1 MIHLP
6 KLPAEDLD
14 HILEHAGDALRTLAG
29 ARLFITG
36 GTGFV
41 GKWLVESL
49 LWANDRLNL
58 GVSAVLLT
66 RHPDKF
72 LSESPHLA
80 RHSAVRLVHG
90 NLSNFEFPA
99 GHFAY
104 LIHAATQPHCDPT
117 PQHPLGTFDRDID
130 GTRRVLD
137 FAKTH
142 GVRRLLF
149 TSSGAVYGN
158 QPPDLTHVP
167 EEYTDGPS
175 TVDSCS
181 AYGQAKR
188 VSEFMCAMYAR
199 QYGFSALIGRLFAF
213 AGPHLPLDTNF
224 AIGNFIRDVLAVK
237 SIRINGDG
245 TPYRSY
251 LYAAD
256 LAIWLWTILAKGESA
271 RPYNVGSA
279 DALTVLDLARTV
291 AQVTEPQTSIEIA
304 TQPQLGIPGA
314 RYVPSTRRAETE
326 LSLFAQIPLPD
337 AIRRTLNWHQYK
349 RSD

>member
-1 MIHLP
+1 MNQLA
-6 KLPAEDLD
+6 KLAAEDLD

-49 LWANDRLNL
+49 LWANDHLNL
-58 GVSAVLLT
+58 GVSAVALT
-66 RHPDKF
+66 RDPDRF

-80 RHSAVRLVHG
+80 RHPAVRLLHG
-90 NLSNFEFPA
+90 NVSNFEFPS
-99 GHFAY
+99 GNFAY
-104 LIHAATQPHCDPT
+104 LIHAATEPQFDPT
-117 PQHPLGTFDRDID
+117 PQHPLGAFARDIE

-137 FAKTH
+137 FAKTT

-149 TSSGAVYGN
+149 TSSGAVYGK

-167 EEYTDGPS
+167 EEYAGGPS
-175 TVDSCS
+175 TVDTCR

-199 QYGFSALIGRLFAF
+199 QYGFSALIARLFAF
-213 AGPHLPLDTNF
+213 VGPHVPLDVNF
-224 AIGNFIRDVLAVK
+224 AVGNFIRDALAGHV
-237 SIRINGDG
+237 IRINGDG

-251 LYAAD
+251 LYSAD
-256 LAIWLWTILAKGESA
+256 LAIWVWTILAEGESA

-279 DALTVLDLARTV
+279 DALTILDLARTV
-291 AQVTEPQTSIEIA
+291 AQVTAPQRPIEIA
-304 TQPQLGIPGA
+304 AQPQLGIPA
-314 RYVPSTRRAETE
+314 SRYVPCTRRAEDE
-326 LSLFAQIPLPD
+326 LGLHARIELPD